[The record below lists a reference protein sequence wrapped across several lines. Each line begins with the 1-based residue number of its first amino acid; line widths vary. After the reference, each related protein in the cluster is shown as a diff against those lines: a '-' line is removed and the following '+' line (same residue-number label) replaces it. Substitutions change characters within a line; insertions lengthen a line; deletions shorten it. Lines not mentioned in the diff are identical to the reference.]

1 MGGAKAGF
9 DVEELV
15 GSGSDIFA
23 SLTPIQCTQREG
35 LLVRGSSVEGVD
47 PVPMADAC
55 PEEIAVGNDRVVWV
69 EYRDNEA
76 PGGRHAL
83 MSLPRNATRE
93 SSTPTEPGAW
103 TIYDAPVIFEGRVY
117 FVVDQDRRGMLLGV
131 ELFGGNV
138 ATYSKGA
145 FVPLVKLGVE
155 PYTLFRTLAFGP
167 EHPPEQ
173 QRDPSVTRPQIAQD
187 GGGDVC

>member
-1 MGGAKAGF
+1 
-9 DVEELV
+9 
-15 GSGSDIFA
+15 
-23 SLTPIQCTQREG
+23 
-35 LLVRGSSVEGVD
+35 
-47 PVPMADAC
+47 
-55 PEEIAVGNDRVVWV
+55 
-69 EYRDNEA
+69 
-76 PGGRHAL
+76 

-117 FVVDQDRRGMLLGV
+117 FVVDQDLLSLPIGGGKPTVVAKDFRRKLYVGRGMLLGV